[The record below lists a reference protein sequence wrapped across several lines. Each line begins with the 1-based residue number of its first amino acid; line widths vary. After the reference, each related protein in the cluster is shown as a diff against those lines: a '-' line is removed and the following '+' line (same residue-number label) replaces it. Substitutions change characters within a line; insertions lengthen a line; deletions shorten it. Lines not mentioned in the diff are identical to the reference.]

1 MSTSNI
7 IWISYCIHLWQLNG
21 YLRPGNGFSEAEN
34 KDRRELTIFMRQNKE
49 LHHWLRMKSDIVWQ
63 SAGAQSDC
71 TWLWAHLLSQNN
83 PNYNVTKLIL
93 MWNHHKLRFQFTYKR
108 TAPFC
113 VSITTQF
120 KALAL
125 LFLLWEVHKYWLSC
139 QIIRIINVN
148 PVVDLALMLFS
159 SVWHSWKV
167 TPCHTMQTWSY
178 LLTAGSGSLCS
189 VHISSFMPFPPA
201 VRLELTNSAGII
213 GD

>member
-1 MSTSNI
+1 MPRK
-7 IWISYCIHLWQLNG
+7 WF
-21 YLRPGNGFSEAEN
+21 LRGWKQRQKRLDDIYETKQGAAS
-34 KDRRELTIFMRQNKE
+34 LTANE
-49 LHHWLRMKSDIVWQ
+49 VGH
-63 SAGAQSDC
+63 C
-71 TWLWAHLLSQNN
+71 
-83 PNYNVTKLIL
+83 VTKRRRPEWLHMAVGSSSFTKQSKL
-93 MWNHHKLRFQFTYKR
+93 QCRKAHFELRFQFTYKR

-148 PVVDLALMLFS
+148 PVVDLALILFS

-178 LLTAGSGSLCS
+178 LSTAGSGSLCS
-189 VHISSFMPFPPA
+189 VHISSLMPFPPA

>member
-1 MSTSNI
+1 MAICAQEMVSPRLKTKTEETWRYLWDKTRSCFIDCEWSRTLCDKAPAPRVIAHGCGLIFFHKTIQTTMS
-7 IWISYCIHLWQLNG
+7 
-21 YLRPGNGFSEAEN
+21 
-34 KDRRELTIFMRQNKE
+34 
-49 LHHWLRMKSDIVWQ
+49 Q
-63 SAGAQSDC
+63 SSF
-71 TWLWAHLLSQNN
+71 W
-83 PNYNVTKLIL
+83 
-93 MWNHHKLRFQFTYKR
+93 FQFTYER

-148 PVVDLALMLFS
+148 PVVDLALILFS

-178 LLTAGSGSLCS
+178 LSTAGSGSLCS
-189 VHISSFMPFPPA
+189 VHISSLMPFPPA